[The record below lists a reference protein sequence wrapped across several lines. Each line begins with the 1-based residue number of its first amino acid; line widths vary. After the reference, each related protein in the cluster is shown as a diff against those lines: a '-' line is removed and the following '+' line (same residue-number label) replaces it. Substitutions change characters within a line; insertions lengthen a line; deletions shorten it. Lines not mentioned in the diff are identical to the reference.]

1 MTMRIFVP
9 RELAKGEGR
18 IALVPASVG
27 KLIALGATI
36 EIEPGLGASVG
47 LDDAAFTKVGAGVA
61 ASREA
66 GVRAADLVVRV
77 RPPPREEIA
86 WLRSEAIHISHLDPF
101 TEPELIQALAASGAT
116 ALSVELIPRTTI
128 AQSMDAISS
137 QASLAGYAAVIEAAQ
152 RLSKILPMM
161 MTPAGTIQPARV
173 FVIGAGVAGLQAIA
187 TARRLGAIVEAFDTR
202 PVVEEQV
209 KSLGAR
215 FVKVDLGDTGQT
227 AQGYARALDEEQLRR
242 QRDAMAKH
250 CAGADIVI
258 TTAKVFGRKAPVI
271 VTRPMLEGMKP
282 GSVVVDLAV
291 DSGGNVEGSRD
302 GEDVRIGGALVL
314 GRSHLAR
321 AVPVDASFVY
331 SRNLEALVTHGWDKE
346 ARVLRVDPADPV
358 IGPCLVTRGGAIVNE
373 QIKKA
378 LGG

>member
-1 MTMRIFVP
+1 MRIFVP
-9 RELAKGEGR
+9 RELVDGEGR
-18 IALVPASVG
+18 IALVPSSIT
-27 KLIALGATI
+27 KLVALGAAVEIEPALGAT
-36 EIEPGLGASVG
+36 VG
-47 LDDAAFTKVGAGVA
+47 LVDAAFVKAGASVA

-77 RPPPREEIA
+77 RPPPREEIG
-86 WLRSEAIHISHLDPF
+86 WLKPEAIHISHLDPF
-101 TEPELIQALAASGAT
+101 TEPELIKALAAGGAT

-137 QASLAGYAAVIEAAQ
+137 QASLAGYAAVVEAAA
-152 RLSKILPMM
+152 RLPKILPMM
-161 MTPAGTIQPARV
+161 MTPAGTIQPGRV

-242 QRDAMAKH
+242 QREAMAKH
-250 CAGADIVI
+250 CASADIVI

-271 VTRPMLEGMKP
+271 VTRAMLEGMKP

-302 GEDVRIGGALVL
+302 GEVLVGGVRVL

-331 SRNLEALVTHGWDKE
+331 SRNLEALITHGWNKE
-346 ARVLRVDPADPV
+346 AGALRVDPADPV

-373 QIKKA
+373 QIKSA

>member
-9 RELAKGEGR
+9 REILDGEGR
-18 IALVPASVG
+18 VALVPASVG
-27 KLIALGATI
+27 KLIALGATV
-36 EIEPGLGASVG
+36 EVEAGLGAAIG
-47 LDDAAFTKVGAGVA
+47 QDDAAYAKAGATIA

-66 GVRAADLVVRV
+66 GVRAAALILRV
-77 RPPPREEIA
+77 RPPPPEEVA
-86 WLRSEAIHISHLDPF
+86 WLAPAAIHISHLDPF
-101 TEPELIQALAASGAT
+101 TEPELIKTFAASGAT

-137 QASLAGYAAVIEAAQ
+137 QASLAGYAAVIEAAA
-152 RLSKILPMM
+152 RLPKILPMM

-173 FVIGAGVAGLQAIA
+173 FIIGAGVAGLQAIA

-227 AQGYARALDEEQLRR
+227 AQGYARALDEEQLKR
-242 QRDAMAKH
+242 QREAMAKH
-250 CAGADIVI
+250 CASADIVI

-271 VTRPMLEGMKP
+271 VTRAMVEGMRP
-282 GSVVVDLAV
+282 GSVIVDLAV

-302 GEDVRIGGALVL
+302 GQDVVIGGVHLL
-314 GRSHLAR
+314 GRAHLAR
-321 AVPVDASFVY
+321 VVPVDASLVY
-331 SRNLEALVTHGWDKE
+331 SKNLETLITHGWDKE
-346 ARVLRVDPADPV
+346 ARALRVDPADPV
-358 IGPCLVTRGGAIVNE
+358 IGPCLVTRDGAIVNE

-378 LGG
+378 LAG